1 MLRWFLWRAGAGL
14 GVLATV
20 TVLVFGLFELLD
32 SDAAVVILSRSGAGD
47 PSPEQLA
54 ALRAELGLDRPA
66 PVRFAEWA
74 AAFARGDLGDSL
86 ISGRPVAEVLI
97 DRLANSAALALVTVA
112 LLIPLA
118 LGLGLLAGVR
128 PGSRTDRVISVGALA
143 VESVPSFIIGLLLV
157 AVVSLS
163 LRLLPAVSLVPIGT
177 SVWARP
183 QVLVLPVVCLLLGLS
198 PHPARMVR
206 AQTTGVMAAEYI
218 RTARLNGVGG
228 LRLILRHVAPNA
240 ISASLHPLAG
250 SVVGLI
256 GGIAVVETLFSYPGV
271 SKELLVAIAA
281 RDYPFVQS
289 AAVLL
294 AAFGIG
300 VYLLADLLALL
311 ISPRARA
318 LVVEGRW

>member
-1 MLRWFLWRAGAGL
+1 MLRYFLRRAAAGAG
-14 GVLATV
+14 VLIIV

-32 SDAAVVILSRSGAGD
+32 SDAAVVILTRQGAGD

-66 PVRFAEWA
+66 PIRFAEWVSG
-74 AAFARGDLGDSL
+74 FLRGDLGKSL
-86 ISGRPVAEVLI
+86 ISGRPVDDVLF
-97 DRLANSAALALVTVA
+97 DRLANSAALAVLTIV

-118 LGLGLLAGVR
+118 LGLGLLAGSR
-128 PGSRTDRVISVGALA
+128 AGSRTDRVISVAALA
-143 VESVPSFIIGLLLV
+143 LEAVPSFVLGVLLV
-157 AVVSLS
+157 AVIALS
-163 LRLLPAVSLVPIGT
+163 LRLLPAVSLIPAGT
-177 SVWARP
+177 SVWDRP
-183 QVLVLPVVCLLLGLS
+183 QVLVLPVACLLLGLS

-206 AQTTGVMAAEYI
+206 AQTAGVMASEYI

-228 LRLILRHVAPNA
+228 IRLILRHAAPNA
-240 ISASLHPLAG
+240 VSASVHPLAG
-250 SVVGLI
+250 SVVGLV

-271 SKELLVAIAA
+271 SKELLIAISA

-300 VYLLADLLALL
+300 IHVLADMFALMV
-311 ISPRARA
+311 SPRARA
-318 LVVEGRW
+318 VVGEGRW